1 MLATILIAAMAS
13 GCTGTQ
19 PGVVAVALHGVTRT
33 PYLDRYRIEA
43 TVSNSGE
50 RAQAGNTM
58 QFLDVMY
65 YGTRI
70 DARGIPPLAPGQ
82 SYTVTYVWPRS
93 ADAGHLTSP
102 LDFQIR
108 PVSPSSA
115 ESCTGGGRS
124 AGITV

>member
-1 MLATILIAAMAS
+1 VLATILIAAMTC
-13 GCTGTQ
+13 GGTE
-19 PGVVAVALHGVTRT
+19 PGVVAVTLHGVTRT
-33 PYLDRYRIEA
+33 QYLDRYRIQA

-50 RAQAGNTM
+50 RAQAGDTL

-93 ADAGHLTSP
+93 VDAGRLTSP
-102 LDFQIR
+102 LNFEVR
-108 PVSPSSA
+108 PVSPGSS
-115 ESCTGGGRS
+115 EGCTGGGRG